1 MLCSF
6 PLFFQCSNVLT
17 VNPILTKLQALTK
30 RACKGEMRE
39 RMANFR
45 KQVEIVNDV
54 NDDKSLPY
62 TAGLNFMSVMTNEEI
77 ANMLTLNRVNIS
89 RWDAEQDT
97 EKRRVRREKGEMLK
111 QPSSV
116 NWATRGAFPPVKN
129 QKDCGSSWAF
139 SATAALEGNYFI
151 ETGDQVSFSD
161 QESLDCAKELK
172 GTGDGCQGGHMTWSY
187 DYVKTVDRLALE
199 KDFNYV
205 AKDRSCNMKDVPNG
219 LKKARVTGWKQL
231 PQSDSSLLEA
241 AANHVISVGIQTM
254 DTPFSTYRTGIYV
267 CQPDKGCNCQVGV
280 DHAVDLVGYGK
291 GYWNVRNSWG
301 ARWGDNGYIKMSRD
315 QENICLINTVATI
328 PTFKCR
334 NNQQCDKWDGDDEG
348 EKEDEGDDYDVGDAV
363 KCGSIKHF
371 GGRCVDL
378 DDSES
383 KGAILTDIGCD
394 RQFCLTDKGYVQ
406 DKVTN
411 LCLTTSNPNQSGSLI
426 TFGACNGAQKWS
438 KTSDGFQ
445 VQGGSNCWHP
455 KAGSPKPDNESEIL
469 VWSRCDSNRNRMTFK
484 ITNNL
489 CWEEISGKKLGKK
502 LEGDDNNQLIEK
514 ELDDAKE
521 LCLETSG
528 CKGLHYNKKK
538 GYQLCGS
545 NKPKDGKNKD
555 KIFVITD
562 CSKACAAG
570 EQRCDDGE
578 CREKCDGDDDDCPPG
593 TTRCS
598 DGNCRHI
605 HMCG

>member
-6 PLFFQCSNVLT
+6 PLFCQCSNVLT

-139 SATAALEGNYFI
+139 SATTALEGNYFI

-187 DYVKTVDRLALE
+187 DYVKTLDRLALE

-241 AANHVISVGIQTM
+241 AADHVISVGIQTM

-315 QENICLINTVATI
+315 QDNICLINTVATI

-334 NNQQCDKWDGDDEG
+334 NNQQCDKWDGDDED
-348 EKEDEGDDYDVGDAV
+348 EEEDEENDYDVGDAV

-502 LEGDDNNQLIEK
+502 LKGDDNNQLIEK
-514 ELDDAKE
+514 ELDDAKD

-562 CSKACAAG
+562 CSKACEAG